1 MTYIIGDIS
10 GNKEKY
16 EKMLEKLN
24 PKETDAVFVIGN
36 ILCGESGIEILQDMM
51 YRANIFPVL
60 GKQEYYAK
68 KLLPLIAE
76 YGSIAKAEEN
86 LSGENKKLLT
96 EWLNTKYG
104 KTIDAFLA
112 LDEEG
117 KEAILDYLSEF
128 APYEEI
134 EEGGKTFVIASSGI
148 RNFDEDKPLEDY
160 AEEDFIFA
168 ETDYMTPYFSDR
180 YLVTGNKPTAMISR
194 EFTGKVYSK
203 KRHLAIDCGALYGGN
218 LAAVCLNPLKVYYC

>member
-1 MTYIIGDIS
+1 MTYIIGDIC

-24 PKETDAVFVIGN
+24 PKDTDAVFVIGN
-36 ILCGESGIEILQDMM
+36 VLCGENGIEILQDMM

-76 YGSIAKAEEN
+76 NGSTEKAAENISAEEKALLAEWTKLKCEKTVSDF
-86 LSGENKKLLT
+86 LS
-96 EWLNTKYG
+96 
-104 KTIDAFLA
+104 

-117 KEAILDYLSEF
+117 REAILDYLSEF

-160 AEEDFIFA
+160 DEEDFIFA

-180 YLVTGNKPTAMISR
+180 YLVTGSKPTAMISR

-218 LAAVCLNPLKVYYC
+218 LAAVCLNPLKVYYA

>member
-1 MTYIIGDIS
+1 MTYIIGDIC

-16 EKMLEKLN
+16 EKMLEKIN
-24 PKETDAVFVIGN
+24 PTQNDAVFVMGN
-36 ILCGESGIEILQDMM
+36 VLCGENGVEILQDMM
-51 YRANIFPVL
+51 YRANFFPVL
-60 GKQEYYAK
+60 GKNEYYAK

-76 YGSIAKAEEN
+76 SGSIEKTAEN
-86 LSGENKKLLT
+86 LDGEEKTLLADWVKLKC
-96 EWLNTKYG
+96 E
-104 KTIDAFLA
+104 KTVTDFLA

-117 KEAILDYLSEF
+117 REAVLDYLTEF
-128 APYEEI
+128 APFEEI
-134 EEGGKTFVIASSGI
+134 EEGGKTFVIVSAGI
-148 RNFDEDKPLEDY
+148 RAFDEDKPLEDY
-160 AEEDFIFA
+160 SEEDFIFA

-218 LAAVCLNPLKVYYC
+218 LAAVCLSPLKVFYC